1 MHPGL
6 IDLRTEPSISV
17 IIQRDTLKA
26 NVSLCTRQC
35 VVVYSTE
42 PDEKQVGSDRVKM
55 ILDRDWSEK
64 ENSSIE
70 FNWTSISAAGYV
82 FPYRIW

>member
-42 PDEKQVGSDRVKM
+42 PDEK
-55 ILDRDWSEK
+55 
-64 ENSSIE
+64 
-70 FNWTSISAAGYV
+70 
-82 FPYRIW
+82 